1 MSIAA
6 AIDTGGT
13 KIVGAAVD
21 DSGKIL
27 KEIRVP
33 NTERDGGFILRTYM
47 DLVKTLQEEYSITA
61 IGIGAGGR
69 LDEEKGTVLYA
80 VDIYRNYIG
89 LEIKARM
96 EEAFGLPVRITNDCR
111 AAVLGEQW
119 LGAAKGCRNIF
130 GIILGTGVGGG
141 YYSDGRMIGGVRGGT
156 GEIGHAILHRG
167 GRKCLCG
174 QQGCVE
180 QYISG
185 TALWSIYRE
194 RCPESQITSGYEF
207 FELYRQGDTNAVR
220 VLEGFVEDL
229 AECAVNCGNLFDS
242 EMILIGGGLSD
253 TAEYWWEALLKT
265 YEALGNVHTR
275 RIPLVRAECG
285 NRAALL
291 GAARIAFGEWE
302 PGSVWSW

>member
-21 DSGKIL
+21 DSGNIL

-33 NTERDGGFILRTYM
+33 NTKRDGEFILRTYM
-47 DLVKTLQEEYSITA
+47 DLVKTLREEYPVSA

-89 LEIKARM
+89 LKIKARM

-119 LGAAKGCRNIF
+119 MGAAKGCRNIF

-141 YYSDGRMIGGVRGGT
+141 YYSEGKIIGGIRGGV
-156 GEIGHAILHRG
+156 GEVGHVILHRG
-167 GRKCLCG
+167 GRRCLCG
-174 QQGCVE
+174 QRGCAE

-194 RCPESQITSGYEF
+194 RCPESSITSGYEF
-207 FELYRQGDTNAVR
+207 FELYKQGDPDAAR
-220 VLEGFVEDL
+220 VLEGFVDDL
-229 AECAVNCGNLFDS
+229 AQCAVNCANLFDP

-253 TAEYWWEALLKT
+253 TAEYWWEELLKA
-265 YEALGNVHTR
+265 YEAMGNIHIR
-275 RIPLVRAECG
+275 KIPLVKAECG

-291 GAARIAFGEWE
+291 GAARIAFDR
-302 PGSVWSW
+302 